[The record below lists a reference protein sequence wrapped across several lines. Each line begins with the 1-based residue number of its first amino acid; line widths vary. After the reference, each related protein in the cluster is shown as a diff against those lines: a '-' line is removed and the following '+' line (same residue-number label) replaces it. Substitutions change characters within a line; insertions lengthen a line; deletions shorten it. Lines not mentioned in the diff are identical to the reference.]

1 MANEFVVSPG
11 QKFRG
16 AALFFVPWFQL
27 FISCGISP
35 MGEYSD
41 HYFISIAT
49 RSDIDKNR
57 QFFLE
62 LNGPDTAG
70 PYSEKPKLIGLWTC
84 SRVPC
89 IKRLATRVQRQTSK
103 QEKRGI

>member
-1 MANEFVVSPG
+1 
-11 QKFRG
+11 
-16 AALFFVPWFQL
+16 
-27 FISCGISP
+27 

-89 IKRLATRVQRQTSK
+89 INRLAATVQRQTSK